1 MCKKYSTFA
10 QIFDFCAMEL
20 IPSFNSYIEKS
31 IIEHWDLDALTDYK
45 GITLQYKDVAR
56 KIEKLH
62 IMFENSGVE
71 KGDKIAICGRNSA
84 CWAVAFLATLTYGAV
99 AVPVQHEFTPEQ
111 VYNVVNHSEAKL
123 LFVGDIVAKTI
134 DVTKMPNLEGVIYI
148 PDYSLVVSRTDK
160 LTYAREHLNELFG
173 KKYPKAFRSNHVHY
187 YMNQDPEELAL
198 INYTSGTTGFSKGVM
213 LPYRALWGNLDFTN
227 KALGPHIPK
236 GSNTVSILPMAHM
249 YGMACEFLFQFCHG
263 CHIFFLTRLP
273 SPAIIAQA
281 FTDIKPAIIIAV
293 PLVIEK
299 IIRKSIFPKTQNNRM
314 RLLMNMPVINKKV
327 KQKVCEE
334 VIEAFGGNMY
344 EIVVGGAPFNQEI
357 ESFLKSIDFPITMAY
372 GATECAPIITYTDYK
387 DFVPTSCGRAVV
399 HMEVKIDSKDPQN
412 IPGEILA
419 RGTNVMLGYYKNEEA
434 TQQVLDQEG
443 WYHTGD
449 LGIMDADGYIFV
461 KGRIKNML
469 LGANGQNIYP
479 EEIEDKLNSM
489 MLVVE
494 SLIIQK
500 GDKLAALIYPDY
512 DEAKSLGFS
521 KEDLQHVMEQNM
533 LELNQMIPS
542 YSKVSAFKLQDEEFE
557 KTPKK
562 SIKRYLYKDVEI

>member
-1 MCKKYSTFA
+1 MQKYSTFA

-227 KALGPHIPK
+227 KAMGPHIPK

-334 VIEAFGGNMY
+334 VMDAFGGNMY